1 MWTLNESFTQLMGF
15 TRDDVIGKT
24 SLSINMWEDV
34 ADRLRLVNGL
44 KEKGVC
50 DDLEIRFRRK
60 DGSVGAGLVS
70 ARIINVQGVPHI
82 ISITRDITHVRKA
95 AAEKE
100 KLQTQLIQ
108 AQKMEA
114 VGQLAG
120 GVAHDFNNMLSVVI
134 GHTELALL
142 NPDLSQDLQLRLN
155 AIIETSLRSA
165 ELVRQLLAF
174 ARKQAISP
182 KVLNINDTIGRMLG
196 MLRRLIGEDIDLA
209 WLPGRNPGKIKID
222 PSQMDQ
228 ILANLVVN
236 ARDAIAGVGK
246 LTIETAAVSMD
257 EAYCAAHAYAKQG
270 DYVLLAVSDSGCGMH
285 RETLDQVFEPF
296 FTTKTMGRGTGLG
309 LSTVYGIV
317 KQNRGF
323 INAYSEPG
331 HGTTFRIYLPTVD
344 GTPADDAAGVAE
356 GNALKGCETV
366 LAVEDDREILG
377 LIRSM
382 LETLGYR
389 VMTASTPKDAIDLAA
404 RHGRSIDLLISDVV
418 MPEMNGRQLARR
430 LGEIT
435 PGLKCLF
442 ISGYTANVIAHHG
455 VLDPG
460 VHFVQ
465 KPFSINDLA
474 VKVKEAIHG
483 DVLPEEADP

>member
-1 MWTLNESFTQLMGF
+1 MPRTAGDWFH
-15 TRDDVIGKT
+15 
-24 SLSINMWEDV
+24 
-34 ADRLRLVNGL
+34 GL
-44 KEKGVC
+44 KEKGFC
-50 DDLEIRFRRK
+50 NDLEARFRRK
-60 DGSVGAGLVS
+60 DGSVGTGLVS

-82 ISITRDITHVRKA
+82 ISVTRDITRVKKA

-100 KLQTQLIQ
+100 KLQAQLIQ

-142 NPDLSQDLQLRLN
+142 DRNLSRDLQLRLN
-155 AIIETSLRSA
+155 TIHEISLRSA
-165 ELVRQLLAF
+165 DLVRQLLAF
-174 ARKQAISP
+174 ARKQTTNP
-182 KVLNINDTIGRMLG
+182 KVLDINDTIGG
-196 MLRRLIGEDIDLA
+196 MLRMLQRLIGEDIDLA

-246 LTIETAAVSMD
+246 LTIETAAVVID
-257 EAYCAAHAYAKQG
+257 EAYCAAHTYAKQG
-270 DYVLLAVSDSGCGMH
+270 AYVLLAVSDSGCGMR

-296 FTTKTMGRGTGLG
+296 FTTKTMGQGTGLG

-317 KQNRGF
+317 KQNKGF
-323 INAYSEPG
+323 INVYSEPG
-331 HGTTFRIYLPTVD
+331 HGTTFRIYLPAVD
-344 GTPADDAAGVAE
+344 GAPDDDTAGAE
-356 GNALKGCETV
+356 VGNALEGCETV
-366 LAVEDDREILG
+366 LAVEDDQEILK

-382 LETLGYR
+382 LETLGYH
-389 VMTASTPKDAIDLAA
+389 VLTAGTPKDAIGLAT

-430 LGEIT
+430 LGEIA

-465 KPFSINDLA
+465 KPFSINELA
-474 VKVKEAIHG
+474 VKVKETLHSG
-483 DVLPEEADP
+483 VSPEQADG